1 MKQDLKLNNIKQ
13 DLYNYMENRINAL
26 DCDQQLKKSIYY
38 SLINNGKLFRPLIFL
53 SYLDNNPQYFDIAM
67 SIECIHTYSL
77 VHDDLPCMDDD
88 DYRRGQLTVHKK
100 FGEDIALLTGD
111 SLLTLSF
118 ELIAS
123 SAVADSVKVKLIKI
137 LSICSGVNHGMIN
150 GQMLDMTNQN
160 QSVSQLVSLEA
171 QKTGSLL
178 VASLLMAN
186 AINNKN
192 NQQQLIDLG
201 YYLGIYYQMY
211 DDYLDCYSNF
221 ETIGKPIGSDL
232 ENDKQTFATLYA
244 KDELEQHLSTLSSYI
259 IAQIN
264 QLNLTVSCK
273 SILLSII
280 DWSNNETI

>member
-13 DLYNYMENRINAL
+13 DLYNHMENRINAL

-77 VHDDLPCMDDD
+77 VHDDMPCMDDD

-123 SAVADSVKVKLIKI
+123 STVADSVKVKLIKI
-137 LSICSGVNHGMIN
+137 LSISSGVNHGMIN
-150 GQMLDMTNQN
+150 GQMLDMTNQS
-160 QSVSQLVSLEA
+160 QSESQLVSLEA

-221 ETIGKPIGSDL
+221 ETIGKPVGSDVK
-232 ENDKQTFATLYA
+232 NDKQTFATLYGKEA
-244 KDELEQHLSTLSSYI
+244 LEQHLSALSSYI
-259 IAQIN
+259 ISHIN
-264 QLNLTVSCK
+264 ELNLTESCK

-280 DWSNNETI
+280 DWSSNETV

>member
-118 ELIAS
+118 EIIAS
-123 SAVADSVKVKLIKI
+123 SEVADSVKVKLIKI

-150 GQMLDMTNQN
+150 GQILDMTNQS

-221 ETIGKPIGSDL
+221 ETIGKPVGSDL
-232 ENDKQTFATLYA
+232 ENDKQTFATLYT
-244 KDELEQHLSTLSSYI
+244 KEELEQHLSALSSYI